1 MGIDG
6 QEKKSCQFR
15 IGRQFLNS
23 FPRQLKLTADDEIDL
38 ARGQFLLRCRI
49 FTVTGFQKQFLCFL
63 SGTGFGNAAKLGRR

>member
-23 FPRQLKLTADDEIDL
+23 FPRQLKLTADDEIDPPV
-38 ARGQFLLRCRI
+38 ASSCS
-49 FTVTGFQKQFLCFL
+49 V
-63 SGTGFGNAAKLGRR
+63 AAFSP

>member
-6 QEKKSCQFR
+6 QEKVLSVPDR
-15 IGRQFLNS
+15 ASVLIS
-23 FPRQLKLTADDEIDL
+23 FPRHLKLTADDEIDL